1 MSLLQEKKKTVR
13 KDTFHEEDHGM
24 EGNAR
29 THELMSHVT
38 LQLETMTPE
47 ELKAFKK
54 AVTQKIDAEIRRHGQ
69 EARDKLM
76 AEARAQAMQYGFSR
90 IEDFLRLPK
99 KRNRQRIAPD
109 DNATATST
117 ETTAQGTS
125 QSGEIAP
132 GEPETDIAGNI

>member
-1 MSLLQEKKKTVR
+1 
-13 KDTFHEEDHGM
+13 M
-24 EGNAR
+24 EGNTC
-29 THELMSHVT
+29 THELIT
-38 LQLETMTPE
+38 LVEGKLETMTPE

-69 EARDKLM
+69 EARNKLM

-99 KRNRQRIAPD
+99 KRNRQRTAPD

-117 ETTAQGTS
+117 ESAAQTTS

-132 GEPETDIAGNI
+132 HQVETDVSRDI